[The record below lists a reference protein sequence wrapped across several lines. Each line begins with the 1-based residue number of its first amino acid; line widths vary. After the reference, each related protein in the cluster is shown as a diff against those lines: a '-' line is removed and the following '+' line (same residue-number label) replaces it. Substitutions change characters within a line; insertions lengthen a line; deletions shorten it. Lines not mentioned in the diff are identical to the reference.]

1 VATVSLDRVTK
12 VYPNGVEAVHELE
25 LDVADGEFIVLVGPS
40 GCGKTTALR
49 MVAGLES
56 ITAGEL
62 QIAGRVMNDVPS
74 KDRDIAM
81 VFQNYALYP
90 HMTVAQNI
98 GFALKL
104 RKLPKDEI
112 ARKVREAASILSLTD
127 QLDRKPGQ
135 LSGGQRQRVAMGRA
149 IVRDPSVFLMDEP
162 LSNLDAKLRV
172 QMRAEVSRLQ
182 RRLGVATLYVT
193 HDQIEAM
200 TMGDRV
206 AVMHSGVLQ
215 QCAAP
220 QVLYAQPAN
229 LFVAAFIGS
238 PSMNLYEATLSD
250 DAQAIRLGSQ
260 AVTLPADA
268 QRTRPGLASYR
279 DRTFAVGIR
288 PEHLKLAGTDDG
300 AARLAADVEL
310 VEALGPELLV
320 HFRLDATQ
328 VQVGGALSEDEDLG
342 DLRIGPA
349 SRTTSAGVARVPP
362 TTAVRVGD
370 QIAFD
375 VATEHLH
382 FFDLQTGAAIGA

>member
-12 VYPNGVEAVHELE
+12 IYPNGVEAVHELE

-127 QLDRKPGQ
+127 QLGRKPGQ

-220 QVLYAQPAN
+220 QVLYAEPAN

-349 SRTTSAGVARVPP
+349 NRTASAGVARVPP